1 MLEERNYLRKSYRIQ
16 LPAKVYIDGKEYKVL
31 DWSFLGF
38 RIEKEEF
45 YEFNSGE
52 EYIVDFELPFASFNA
67 TFKAKAVVRWS
78 SAKEAGFEFTEISDE
93 AKLLMKDYVEAYIEG
108 RLTNAEGLL
117 AVSEGLELP
126 VEVEPEIT
134 EEEKKKLDTKLKKAL
149 GIVFFVVVSV
159 LSIGYLIYKNM
170 PIVYSAQAF
179 VSGKS
184 INILAPENGII
195 SNIYV
200 KAGEFVKKQSPLFS
214 IRNEEVNKEIDNLN
228 LLYNEK
234 KKILEKLYQNLK
246 KLKKTSNVY
255 SKIKLV
261 SLKNQLKLLNL
272 QLQEKQEELK
282 TLEKAYDMYLIKKSD
297 IDKVK
302 GEIQELK
309 IKIANLKETIK
320 AYETLNQ
327 PVDDISIKL
336 SQQIN
341 KLTIELQSIKEK
353 LLTLKN
359 MRKNW
364 IVFAKKDGYILS
376 INKREGEIVKKFDPV
391 MVMDIKTNEIYVV
404 ARFKVEDALKIK
416 IGNKAEVLIPS
427 IGKIYKGKV
436 VSIGKTSI
444 ASDSIVSET
453 EAYALKDVPV
463 KIKINTKD
471 EDIYSGMYAEAKV
484 ITESRY
490 VFIIDFFARLL
501 GQ

>member
-16 LPAKVYIDGKEYKVL
+16 LPAKVYINGKEYKVL

-38 RIEKEEF
+38 KIEKHEF

-67 TFKAKAVVRWS
+67 RFKAKAVVRWS

-93 AKLLMKDYVEAYIEG
+93 AKLLMKDYVEAYVEG

-134 EEEKKKLDTKLKKAL
+134 EEEKKRLDAKLKRAL
-149 GIVFFVVVSV
+149 VIVFLVVISV
-159 LSIGYLIYKNM
+159 FSIGYLIYQNM
-170 PIVYSAQAF
+170 PVVYSAQAF

-184 INILAPENGII
+184 INILAPEDGII
-195 SNIYV
+195 SKIYV
-200 KAGEFVKKQSPLFS
+200 KAGEFVKKSSPLFS
-214 IRNEEVNKEIDNLN
+214 IRNEEINKQISNLSS
-228 LLYNEK
+228 LYNEK
-234 KKILEKLYQNLK
+234 KKILNRLYQNLQ
-246 KLKKTSNVY
+246 KLKKASSVY
-255 SKIKLV
+255 SKVKLT
-261 SLKNQLKLLNL
+261 SLRNQLKLLNI
-272 QLQEKQEELK
+272 QLKEKQEELK
-282 TLEKAYDMYLIKKSD
+282 TLQKAYDMYLIKKSD

-302 GEIQELK
+302 TELQELK
-309 IKIANLKETIK
+309 IKIANLKETIR

-327 PVDDISIKL
+327 PVDNISIKL
-336 SQQIN
+336 TQQIN
-341 KLTIELQSIKEK
+341 KLTIELQGIKEK
-353 LLTLKN
+353 LLNLRNLK
-359 MRKNW
+359 KNW
-364 IVFAKKDGYILS
+364 TVYAKKDGYILS
-376 INKREGEIVKKFDPV
+376 INKREGELVKKFDPV
-391 MVMDIKTNEIYVV
+391 MVMDVKTDEIYVV

-416 IGNKAEVLIPS
+416 VGNKAEVLIPS
-427 IGKIYKGKV
+427 IGKIYKGTV
-436 VSIGKTSI
+436 VSIGKTSM

-471 EDIYSGMYAEAKV
+471 KDIYSGMYAEAKV

-490 VFIIDFFARLL
+490 VFIVDFIARLL